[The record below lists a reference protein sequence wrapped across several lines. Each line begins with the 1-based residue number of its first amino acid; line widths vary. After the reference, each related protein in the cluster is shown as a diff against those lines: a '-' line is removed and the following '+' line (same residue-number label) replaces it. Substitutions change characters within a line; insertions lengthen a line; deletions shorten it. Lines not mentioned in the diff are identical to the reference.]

1 MSLADCLTLVQE
13 HHLNAVCLDGD
24 ATTSPLHLIERI
36 TTIAASLALV
46 AAAIF
51 GWGQLRSIKQQIKD
65 ARDGLLQQVK
75 VARDNHRLTATLDLL
90 IHIQTNSHWLEKRQK
105 FIELRDSK
113 EGLKKHARM
122 NTDDAQAIRAMLNQY
137 ELIAIGIAGGIL
149 DEEMYRRYHRG
160 TFVKD
165 WLAAISFVNDE
176 RQENARYWIDM
187 QQLAEKFQA
196 SG

>member
-1 MSLADCLTLVQE
+1 
-13 HHLNAVCLDGD
+13 
-24 ATTSPLHLIERI
+24 
-36 TTIAASLALV
+36 
-46 AAAIF
+46 
-51 GWGQLRSIKQQIKD
+51 
-65 ARDGLLQQVK
+65 
-75 VARDNHRLTATLDLL
+75 
-90 IHIQTNSHWLEKRQK
+90 
-105 FIELRDSK
+105 
-113 EGLKKHARM
+113 M
-122 NTDDAQAIRAMLNQY
+122 NTYDAQAIRAMLNQY